1 MKIPE
6 KKILK
11 IAEDADL
18 IVKGYAFKKN
28 GDFIHVFNMNDGFS
42 AMVIDNDGTMIE
54 TNMDDIQQALVKQIG
69 ILRRKLIK
77 SENWGRLRFGTV
89 PAFAERHLQTDR
101 FCGKIATRKGRE
113 GWRWQTTELPGRMTI
128 SSACCPSF

>member
-1 MKIPE
+1 MPE
-6 KKILK
+6 KKIQK

-54 TNMDDIQQALVKQIG
+54 TNMDDIQQALVKQI
-69 ILRRKLIK
+69 
-77 SENWGRLRFGTV
+77 W
-89 PAFAERHLQTDR
+89 DR
-101 FCGKIATRKGRE
+101 DSKYMEA
-113 GWRWQTTELPGRMTI
+113 
-128 SSACCPSF
+128 ANA

>member
-1 MKIPE
+1 MPE

-54 TNMDDIQQALVKQIG
+54 TNMDDIQQALVKQI
-69 ILRRKLIK
+69 
-77 SENWGRLRFGTV
+77 W
-89 PAFAERHLQTDR
+89 DR
-101 FCGKIATRKGRE
+101 DSKYMEA
-113 GWRWQTTELPGRMTI
+113 
-128 SSACCPSF
+128 ANA